1 MAYKN
6 GYTFVCVPPMLK
18 LHTYSTVSLYFLGVS
33 LYVHSH
39 THASLLY
46 SMKSVTRLFLL
57 HTLAIKAPQIYRMK
71 CDTCPVVL
79 FCAVGRADC
88 VELADSDKDRP
99 DGGWEED

>member
-1 MAYKN
+1 M
-6 GYTFVCVPPMLK
+6 FV
-18 LHTYSTVSLYFLGVS
+18 STNAETSHVFHCMFVLLRCSIVR
-33 LYVHSH
+33 SH
-39 THASLLY
+39 TRASLLY
-46 SMKSVTRLFLL
+46 SMKSVTLYVPVVC
-57 HTLAIKAPQIYRMK
+57 HTFVSGTHACHQSTSNLSYEE